1 MLRPVCLAM
10 MENSGQ
16 VISMSRVTLARRH
29 PAEINLAAG
38 RLAQLVERLLYTQ
51 DVGGSNPSPPT
62 NDFKGFASKLVRVAE
77 RKFPAG

>member
-1 MLRPVCLAM
+1 MLRPCVPCSDAEQRPGGYLNVPA
-10 MENSGQ
+10 
-16 VISMSRVTLARRH
+16 LARRL

-62 NDFKGFASKLVRVAE
+62 NDFKGFASKLVRVAV
-77 RKFPAG
+77 RKFSGG